1 MTLIVD
7 LLRNAV
13 FAHESD
19 RSPKVLCSR
28 NPDSAAKTAL
38 VAPIVIAAT
47 DRLRRRVDHPLMLVG
62 GLDEI
67 AHLATGILAI
77 TGLAR
82 QRPPRFAG
90 SLLVASVA
98 IDLDHI
104 PSYMGIK
111 WLTRGTPRPYPH
123 SLLTLLVLAML
134 GTLWRGQR
142 LAILGAFAG
151 LALHFWRDLSEPGGG
166 VALLWPLTKRS
177 FSVPYAWYAIT
188 IAILAILTIRS
199 MDGGHSG
206 SRVKLDGTYGTTGHR
221 RQRYGCFPANGEVA

>member
-1 MTLIVD
+1 MPLIVNF
-7 LLRNAV
+7 LCKPV
-13 FAHESD
+13 FASESD

-28 NPDSAAKTAL
+28 DADSAAKTAL
-38 VAPIVIAAT
+38 VAPIVIATA
-47 DRLRRRVDHPLMLVG
+47 DHLRRRVDHPVMLVG

-67 AHLATGILAI
+67 AHLATSILAI

-111 WLTRGTPRPYPH
+111 WLNRGTPRPYPH
-123 SLLTLLVLAML
+123 SLFTLLAVAML

-142 LAILGAFAG
+142 VVIHGAVAG
-151 LALHFWRDLSEPGGG
+151 LALHFWRDLSGPGGG

-177 FSVPYAWYAIT
+177 FSVAYPWYALT
-188 IAILAILTIRS
+188 IAILVILTIRS
-199 MDGGHSG
+199 MD
-206 SRVKLDGTYGTTGHR
+206 R
-221 RQRYGCFPANGEVA
+221 

>member
-1 MTLIVD
+1 MALIVD
-7 LLRNAV
+7 LLRKPV
-13 FAHESD
+13 FAHESG
-19 RSPKVLCSR
+19 RSPTVLCSR
-28 NPDSAAKTAL
+28 TPDGAAKTAL
-38 VAPIVIAAT
+38 VAPIVIAVT
-47 DRLRRRVDHPLMLVG
+47 DHLRRRVDRPLMVVG

-111 WLTRGTPRPYPH
+111 WLNRGTPRPYPH
-123 SLLTLLVLAML
+123 SLLTLLVVAML

-151 LALHFWRDLSEPGGG
+151 LTLHFWRDLSEPGGG

-177 FSVPYAWYAIT
+177 FSVAYAWYAIT
-188 IAILAILTIRS
+188 IAILVILTIRS
-199 MDGGHSG
+199 MD
-206 SRVKLDGTYGTTGHR
+206 R
-221 RQRYGCFPANGEVA
+221 

>member
-7 LLRNAV
+7 LLRNPV

-19 RSPKVLCSR
+19 RSPTVQCSR
-28 NPDSAAKTAL
+28 NPDGAAKTAL

-47 DRLRRRVDHPLMLVG
+47 DYLRRRVDHPLMVVG

-77 TGLAR
+77 AGLAHK
-82 QRPPRFAG
+82 RPPRFAG

-104 PSYMGIK
+104 PSYMGIR
-111 WLTRGTPRPYPH
+111 WLNRGTPRPYPH
-123 SLLTLLVLAML
+123 SLLTLLIVAML

-142 LAILGAFAG
+142 LVILGAFAG
-151 LALHFWRDLSEPGGG
+151 IALHFWRDLSGPQGG

-177 FSVPYAWYAIT
+177 FSVAYAWYAIT

-199 MDGGHSG
+199 VD
-206 SRVKLDGTYGTTGHR
+206 
-221 RQRYGCFPANGEVA
+221 EWVAS

>member
-1 MTLIVD
+1 MLIAD
-7 LLRNAV
+7 LLRNPV
-13 FAHESD
+13 SAHESD
-19 RSPKVLCSR
+19 RPPKILCSH
-28 NPDSAAKTAL
+28 NPGVAAKTAL

-47 DRLRRRVDHPLMLVG
+47 DYLRRRVDPPLMVVG

-67 AHLATGILAI
+67 AHLATAILAI
-77 TGLAR
+77 KGLAR

-111 WLTRGTPRPYPH
+111 WLNRGTPRPYPH
-123 SLLTLLVLAML
+123 SLLTLLAVAML

-142 LAILGAFAG
+142 LAIHGAVAG

-177 FSVPYAWYAIT
+177 FSIAYPWYALT
-188 IAILAILTIRS
+188 IAILTILTIRS

-206 SRVKLDGTYGTTGHR
+206 SRVKLHQHVTTYVR
-221 RQRYGCFPANGEVA
+221 LPFMRNR

>member
-1 MTLIVD
+1 MALIVD
-7 LLRNAV
+7 LLRKPV
-13 FAHESD
+13 FADESD
-19 RSPKVLCSR
+19 RSPTVLCSR
-28 NPDSAAKTAL
+28 TPDGTAKTAL
-38 VAPIVIAAT
+38 VAAIVIAAT
-47 DRLRRRVDHPLMLVG
+47 DHLRRRVDHPLMLDG

-67 AHLATGILAI
+67 AHLATAILAI

-104 PSYMGIK
+104 PSYMGMK
-111 WLTRGTPRPYPH
+111 WLNRDTPRPYPH
-123 SLLTLLVLAML
+123 SLLTLLVVAML

-151 LALHFWRDLSEPGGG
+151 IALHFWRDLSEPGGG

-199 MDGGHSG
+199 MD
-206 SRVKLDGTYGTTGHR
+206 R
-221 RQRYGCFPANGEVA
+221 

>member
-1 MTLIVD
+1 M
-7 LLRNAV
+7 
-13 FAHESD
+13 
-19 RSPKVLCSR
+19 
-28 NPDSAAKTAL
+28 
-38 VAPIVIAAT
+38 
-47 DRLRRRVDHPLMLVG
+47 
-62 GLDEI
+62 
-67 AHLATGILAI
+67 
-77 TGLAR
+77 
-82 QRPPRFAG
+82 
-90 SLLVASVA
+90 LVASVA

-104 PSYMGIK
+104 PSYMGMK

-206 SRVKLDGTYGTTGHR
+206 SRVKLDGTYGPTGHR
-221 RQRYGCFPANGEVA
+221 RQRYGCFPANGEIA

>member
-1 MTLIVD
+1 VTLIVD
-7 LLRNAV
+7 LLRKPV

-19 RSPKVLCSR
+19 RSPTVLCSR
-28 NPDSAAKTAL
+28 NPGAAAKTAL

-47 DRLRRRVDHPLMLVG
+47 DYLRRRVDRPLMVVG

-82 QRPPRFAG
+82 QRPRFAG

-111 WLTRGTPRPYPH
+111 WLNRGTPRPYPH
-123 SLLTLLVLAML
+123 SLLTLLIVAMH

-142 LAILGAFAG
+142 LAILGVFAG
-151 LALHFWRDLSEPGGG
+151 IALHFWRDLSEPGGG

-177 FSVPYAWYAIT
+177 FSVAYAWYAIT
-188 IAILAILTIRS
+188 IAILAILTVRS
-199 MDGGHSG
+199 MDGSHSG
-206 SRVKLDGTYGTTGHR
+206 SRGKLDGTYGTAGHR
-221 RQRYGCFPANGEVA
+221 RPRYRCFPANGEVA

>member
-1 MTLIVD
+1 VTLIVD
-7 LLRNAV
+7 LLRKAV

-19 RSPKVLCSR
+19 RSPTVLCSR
-28 NPDSAAKTAL
+28 NPDAAAKAAL

-47 DRLRRRVDHPLMLVG
+47 DHLRRRVDHPLILVG
-62 GLDEI
+62 GLDEM

-90 SLLVASVA
+90 SLLLASVA
-98 IDLDHI
+98 IDVDHI

-111 WLTRGTPRPYPH
+111 WVDRGTPRPYPH
-123 SLLTLLVLAML
+123 SLLTLLAVAML

-142 LAILGAFAG
+142 LAILGAFVG
-151 LALHFWRDLSEPGGG
+151 IALHFWRDLSGPGGGVPGGG

-177 FSVPYAWYAIT
+177 FSVAYPWYAAT
-188 IAILAILTIRS
+188 IAILAILTFRRI
-199 MDGGHSG
+199 DG
-206 SRVKLDGTYGTTGHR
+206 
-221 RQRYGCFPANGEVA
+221 